1 MLTMRF
7 QRLPVLVLLTLSAF
21 GCQSH
26 TPQGTPAD
34 AKGVRQ
40 LITTLDA
47 YQQRFRH
54 LMEMRSHI
62 RKQRA
67 DLDRRKAQL
76 AQVDRELHADQ
87 ARLAKGA
94 MTRQHYDHK
103 WKDTQKEDQ
112 HAQALK
118 AFQADVARYNK
129 FIGRFNRT
137 AKALAGH
144 IDKRRPADVDEL
156 IQDMSALRQVLQSE
170 LDNKQYVKAGYVAEH
185 SAIAAEFGYHQQ

>member
-1 MLTMRF
+1 MRF
-7 QRLPVLVLLTLSAF
+7 QRFSALIVLTLLTV
-21 GCQSH
+21 GCQNH

-40 LITTLDA
+40 LIATLDA

-54 LMEMRSHI
+54 LMEMRSQI

-94 MTRQHYDHK
+94 MTRQAYDHK
-103 WKDTQKEDQ
+103 WKDTNKAQQ
-112 HAQALK
+112 HARALK

-129 FIGRFNRT
+129 FIGRFNHT

-144 IDKRRPADVDEL
+144 IGKRTPADVDEL
-156 IQDMSALRQVLQSE
+156 MQDMGALRQILQSE
-170 LDNKQYVKAGYVAEH
+170 LDAKQYVKASYVAQH
-185 SAIAAEFGYHQQ
+185 SAIAAEFGYHQQQ